1 MNRIIVH
8 KSMPIILIIL
18 IGMLPVSGAADVV
31 QFTVQTI
38 DGRDQSL
45 AIYRGQTLLIVNV
58 ASQCGLT
65 PQYKELQALYEKY
78 RERGFTILAFPANNF
93 RNQEP
98 GSNLEI
104 QEFCRSNYGVTFPL
118 FAKISVAG
126 EDIHPL
132 YALLTDTERFPQSG
146 GPIRWNFD
154 KFLISFDGQSIKR
167 FSPKT
172 SPLSEELTETLEAML
187 RPQTIKPPCCR

>member
-18 IGMLPVSGAADVV
+18 IGMLPVSGAADVT

-132 YALLTDTERFPQSG
+132 YALLTNTERFPQSG

-172 SPLSEELTETLEAML
+172 SPLSEELTAALEAML